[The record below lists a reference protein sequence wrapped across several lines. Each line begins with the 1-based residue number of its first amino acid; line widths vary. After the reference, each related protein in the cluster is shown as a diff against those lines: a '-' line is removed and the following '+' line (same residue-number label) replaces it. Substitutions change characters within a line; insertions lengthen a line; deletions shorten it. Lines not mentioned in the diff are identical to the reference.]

1 VPRKL
6 IVKKTDKVLR
16 GVQPN
21 AGIEAA
27 YRAKMQALIAEM
39 DKSVVYWLRVAYRA
53 NEPVMAQDR
62 TPADELRDAIRK
74 LAKRWQKNFDEAA
87 PALAEYFAQAVAD
100 RSSGALMA
108 ILKKAGFTVKFKMT
122 RAMRDVMAATVGQQ
136 VSLIKSIPSRYF
148 TNIEG
153 LVIRSVQSGRDLAQ
167 LTQDLQQQF
176 GVTHRRVAFLAR
188 DQNNKATASM
198 TRARQDELG
207 LNEAIWGAFRR
218 RQASSPDARRH
229 ARQEIRREQRH
240 VGLGRQSLDLPRRG
254 NQLPLRQSIDN
265 SGVLMSKMVRQ
276 CETLRAS

>member
-1 VPRKL
+1 MPRRL
-6 IVKKTDKVLR
+6 IAKKTDKVLTPVR
-16 GVQPN
+16 PN
-21 AGIEAA
+21 VGIEVA
-27 YRAKMQALIAEM
+27 YRKKLQALIVEM
-39 DKSVVYWLRVAYRA
+39 DNSVVYWLRAAYRA

-100 RSSGALMA
+100 RSGGALMA

-153 LVIRSVQSGRDLAQ
+153 LVMRSVQTGRDLGQ
-167 LTQDLQQQF
+167 LTKDLQEQF
-176 GVTHRRVAFLAR
+176 GVTHRRAAFIAR

-207 LNEAIWGAFRR
+207 LNEAIWVHSGGGKHPRPTHVAMHGKKYDVNKGMWDSAVNRWIF
-218 RQASSPDARRH
+218 PGE
-229 ARQEIRREQRH
+229 EINCRCISR
-240 VGLGRQSLDLPRRG
+240 
-254 NQLPLRQSIDN
+254 SIIPGF
-265 SGVLMSKMVRQ
+265 S
-276 CETLRAS
+276 

>member
-1 VPRKL
+1 VPRKS
-6 IVKKTDKVLR
+6 IAKKTDKVLR

-27 YRAKMQALIAEM
+27 YRDKLLALVDDM
-39 DKSVVYWLRVAYRA
+39 NKSVVYWLRAAYRA

-74 LAKRWQKNFDEAA
+74 LAKRWQRNFDEAA
-87 PALAEYFAQAVAD
+87 QEIGEIFSRSVAE

-122 RAMRDVMAATVGQQ
+122 AAMRDIMAATISQQ
-136 VSLIKSIPSRYF
+136 VSLIKSIPSQHF

-153 LVIRSVQSGRDLAQ
+153 LVMRSVQKGGDLAQ
-167 LTQDLQQQF
+167 LTKDLQEQF
-176 GVTHRRVAFLAR
+176 GVTRRRAVIIAR

-207 LNEAIWGAFRR
+207 ISEAIWVH
-218 RQASSPDARRH
+218 SSAGKHPRPTHVEMNGKKYDVNKGMWDPAVKRWIFPGE
-229 ARQEIRREQRH
+229 EINCRCFSRS
-240 VGLGRQSLDLPRRG
+240 VIPGFS
-254 NQLPLRQSIDN
+254 
-265 SGVLMSKMVRQ
+265 
-276 CETLRAS
+276 

>member
-1 VPRKL
+1 MSRRL
-6 IVKKTDKVLR
+6 ETKKNDKVLSVVR
-16 GVQPN
+16 PN
-21 AGIEAA
+21 AGIEQA
-27 YRAKMQALIAEM
+27 YRKRMQALIAEM
-39 DKSVVYWLRVAYRA
+39 DNSVRYWLRAAYRA

-74 LAKRWQKNFDEAA
+74 LARRWQKNFDEAA
-87 PALAEYFAQAVAD
+87 PQLAEYFAQSVAS
-100 RSSGALMA
+100 RSSGALKA

-153 LVIRSVQSGRDLAQ
+153 LVMRSVQTGRDLGR

-176 GVTHRRVAFLAR
+176 GVTRRRAAFIAR

-207 LNEAIWGAFRR
+207 ITQAIWVHSGAGKHPRPTHVAMNGKKYDVNKGMWDSAVNRWIF
-218 RQASSPDARRH
+218 PGE
-229 ARQEIRREQRH
+229 EINCRCISR
-240 VGLGRQSLDLPRRG
+240 
-254 NQLPLRQSIDN
+254 SIIPGF
-265 SGVLMSKMVRQ
+265 S
-276 CETLRAS
+276 

>member
-1 VPRKL
+1 VPRRFAA
-6 IVKKTDKVLR
+6 KKTEKVLR

-27 YRAKMQALIAEM
+27 YRGKMQALVAEM
-39 DKSVVYWLRVAYRA
+39 DKSVLYWLRAAYRG
-53 NEPVMAQDR
+53 NTPVMAQDR

-87 PALAEYFAQAVAD
+87 VEMAEHFSRSVAE

-122 RAMRDVMAATVGQQ
+122 PAMRDIMQATIGQQ
-136 VSLIKSIPSRYF
+136 VSLIKSIPSQHF

-153 LVIRSVQSGRDLAQ
+153 LVMRSVQTGRDLGQ
-167 LTQDLQQQF
+167 LTKDLQEQF
-176 GVTHRRVAFLAR
+176 GVTHRRAAFIAR

-207 LNEAIWGAFRR
+207 VSEAIWVHSGAGKHPRPTHVAMNGKKYDVNKGMWDSAVNRWIF
-218 RQASSPDARRH
+218 PGE
-229 ARQEIRREQRH
+229 EINCRCISR
-240 VGLGRQSLDLPRRG
+240 
-254 NQLPLRQSIDN
+254 SIIPGF
-265 SGVLMSKMVRQ
+265 S
-276 CETLRAS
+276 